1 MDGKT
6 AMQTLICGWLPE
18 EDGIAQVLQA
28 FINAGSELNFQDED
42 GWNVLHFA
50 VVFDRATTT
59 EFLLSRARMN
69 IDTRS
74 SRGST
79 PVTLAVKWNSHN
91 ALGFLLKHGADYT
104 LKDNGQSSILHWAA
118 RTGDLATLCV
128 LQHADLQR
136 HTAHRDSEGMTAR
149 HAAERRREYMDQ
161 GADEWFAAYETLL
174 ESVERTES

>member
-1 MDGKT
+1 MSPCGCSSCGDLRAVNRLLECGADPNKLDREGRSPLHWCSWAGHRSCVLKLLEAQAHAQSRQKDYVDGKT
-6 AMQTLICGWLPE
+6 AMQTLMCGCLPE

-74 SRGST
+74 SRGSCDSCRQ
-79 PVTLAVKWNSHN
+79 VE
-91 ALGFLLKHGADYT
+91 
-104 LKDNGQSSILHWAA
+104 QS
-118 RTGDLATLCV
+118 
-128 LQHADLQR
+128 
-136 HTAHRDSEGMTAR
+136 
-149 HAAERRREYMDQ
+149 
-161 GADEWFAAYETLL
+161 
-174 ESVERTES
+174 